1 MAYRAR
7 RMIWA
12 AVAPADR
19 TVRAPR
25 PGGRPSIFSAA
36 SLELV
41 TPSQWEEGGRSA
53 LQPAE
58 RLMLAILTDAINL
71 VLQEPPPTAIRRVL
85 LRRKAALWIRI
96 NDTKW
101 LFSFVN
107 ICETLS
113 IDPGHLRAKVAR
125 LAKRGVHPG

>member
-7 RMIWA
+7 RTIWA
-12 AVAPADR
+12 AVAPADQ

-25 PGGRPSIFSAA
+25 PGGRPSVFAPA

-41 TPSQWEEGGRSA
+41 TPSQWGEEGRSA

-71 VLQEPPPTAIRRVL
+71 VLQKPPPTAVRRVL
-85 LRRKAALWIRI
+85 LRRKAARWIRI

-107 ICETLS
+107 ICDTLG
-113 IDPGHLRAKVAR
+113 IDAAHLRAKVAR
-125 LAKRGVHPG
+125 LAERGGHPW

>member
-7 RMIWA
+7 RTIWA
-12 AVAPADR
+12 AVAPAGR
-19 TVRAPR
+19 PVRAPR
-25 PGGRPSIFSAA
+25 SGGRPSAFSAT

-41 TPSQWEEGGRSA
+41 TPSQWDGGGRSL

-71 VLQEPPPTAIRRVL
+71 VLQEPAPMAMRRALV
-85 LRRKAALWIRI
+85 RRKAARWIRA

-107 ICETLS
+107 ICETLG
-113 IDPGHLRAKVAR
+113 IDAGRLRAKVAR
-125 LAKRGVHPG
+125 LAERGGHPG